1 MQGII
6 SNKYAKEQ
14 KPMSAVNRLGR
25 IVILNGPPRSGKSS
39 IAAAIQ
45 NTFEGVWLNLGV
57 DHFKAMMPDRYQPG
71 IGLRPGGERPD
82 LEPLIV
88 VLYQAMYESIA
99 AHSRLGLNVVV
110 DVGHHD
116 AYSVPRGILPD
127 CARRLAG
134 LPVLF
139 VGVLCPITVIME
151 RRRATWGAGNAA
163 EGEVPEPVQRWQR
176 AVHEPGMYDL
186 EVDTAALSPDAGAG
200 LIRERLENGPPPSAF
215 QHLAAMTSS

>member
-1 MQGII
+1 
-6 SNKYAKEQ
+6 
-14 KPMSAVNRLGR
+14 MSGVNRPGQ
-25 IVILNGPPRSGKSS
+25 IVILNGAPRSGKSS

-45 NTFEGVWLNLGV
+45 NTFEGIWMNLGV
-57 DHFKAMMPDRYQPG
+57 DRFKAMTPDRYQPG

-82 LEPLIV
+82 LEPHIV
-88 VLYQAMYESIA
+88 VLYRAMYESIA

-116 AYSVPRGILPD
+116 AYSVPRGILPG

-139 VGVLCPITVIME
+139 VGVRCPLDVIME

-163 EGEVPEPVQRWQR
+163 EGSVPQPVQRWQW
-176 AVHEPGMYDL
+176 AVHEPGIYDL
-186 EVDTAALSPDAGAG
+186 EVDTSTLSPEACAQ
-200 LIRERLENGPPPSAF
+200 LICFRLEKGPPPSAF
-215 QHLAAMTSS
+215 QRLAAMST